1 MAKFMLLILFS
12 FFLLQSGAQA
22 QQSNSEAEL
31 NLTLIHERMA
41 KTSAEGLGVIEKV
54 KQTRP
59 QIQKYLAAKS
69 LGAIVEDYSSGR
81 GPFFIHLIGW
91 EAVESSAGRWAVS
104 LYYQDE
110 AQKLIKATWEYNTGK
125 NVLFPGE
132 INYATK
138 FWAKGGPGSTRP

>member
-1 MAKFMLLILFS
+1 MTRQGLLILFAL
-12 FFLLQSGAQA
+12 FMLQGGAQA
-22 QQSNSEAEL
+22 QQANPEAEL
-31 NLTLIHERMA
+31 NLNLIHERIA
-41 KTSAEGLGVIEKV
+41 KTSAEGLGVIGKV
-54 KQTRP
+54 KQMRP

-91 EAVESSAGRWAVS
+91 DAVESSAGRWAVS

-110 AQKLIKATWEYNTGK
+110 EKKLIKATWEYNTGK

-132 INYATK
+132 LNYATK
-138 FWAKGGPGSTRP
+138 FWAKGGSGSTRP